1 MKRLIDPE
9 GRFAALIEP
18 TIAGMGYDLLRVRT
32 VSAGKAGVTLQ
43 IMIER
48 PDGSA
53 VNVDDCTAVS
63 RAVGAILDVE
73 DPISDAYRLEI
84 SSAGVPRPMTRVK
97 DFKDYAGFEMKCEI
111 DPPVNNR
118 KRFSGELLSAG
129 DETFV
134 IRDDQDREFELG
146 YAQLSSASLIYSDAL
161 LAYEQQRAKL
171 PENPFEEP
179 LEEPQTV
186 TGG

>member
-18 TIAGMGYDLLRVRT
+18 TISGMGYELLRVRT
-32 VSAGKAGVTLQ
+32 VSASKGITLQ
-43 IMIER
+43 IMIEF
-48 PDGSA
+48 PDGRA

-97 DFKDYAGFEMKCEI
+97 DFKDYVGFNLKCEI
-111 DPPVNNR
+111 DPMVNNR
-118 KRFSGELLSAG
+118 KRFSGILTAAG
-129 DETFV
+129 DDSFV
-134 IRDDQDREFELG
+134 IRDDENREFELA

-171 PENPFEEP
+171 PDNPF
-179 LEEPQTV
+179 EEPQTV